1 MKSLIEKKLNIE
13 NPESLH
19 ESIEKSKFFKFKKTE
34 LRDFVIENY
43 KQTPFSQEMEEFSY
57 VDSVNHWD
65 KNCLVVL
72 CIQIENTRKFLNE
85 MMISL
90 S

>member
-1 MKSLIEKKLNIE
+1 MKSLIEKNLNIVT
-13 NPESLH
+13 PESLH
-19 ESIEKSKFFKFKKTE
+19 ETIEKSKFFKFKRAE
-34 LRDFVIENY
+34 LRTFVIENY
-43 KQTPFSQEMEEFSY
+43 KQTTFSLDMEESSFI
-57 VDSVNHWD
+57 DSVNHWQ

-85 MMISL
+85 MIISL